1 MATRPRSTPPAPA
14 APKQRGFFARLIHMG
29 LIAGAILGFGLA
41 CAVGFAFSSLP
52 EFSELRTRQS
62 LGQVIRV
69 RGADGQVVLSLGP
82 IYGEWLDYRSIPGVM
97 VDAMIAVEDRRFR
110 YHPGIDPIGMARAV
124 QVRLE
129 RGHFAQGAS
138 TITQQLAKNLFL
150 SSEQNYLRKGQELI
164 ITGLLELTLSK
175 QRLFEIYLN
184 SVEWGEG
191 IFGIGAAS
199 QRYYATSPAALD
211 RDQAAALAS
220 ALPAP
225 KCFDKQQYCR
235 RGSIHYAS
243 RQEFILE
250 YMDRVALAPTPKS
263 GTGK

>member
-1 MATRPRSTPPAPA
+1 MRWLLYPVKCLLAGFVAMQLYFALQIALWVSLDPSSTAF
-14 APKQRGFFARLIHMG
+14 QRAEHWRLCSWHWNCSVQSKWVPYDKISNNLKRAVLVSEDDIFFQHKG
-29 LIAGAILGFGLA
+29 
-41 CAVGFAFSSLP
+41 
-52 EFSELRTRQS
+52 
-62 LGQVIRV
+62 V
-69 RGADGQVVLSLGP
+69 R
-82 IYGEWLDYRSIPGVM
+82 
-97 VDAMIAVEDRRFR
+97 VEDMQKAWQKNQQKTQA
-110 YHPGIDPIGMARAV
+110 GNKSKTA
-124 QVRLE
+124 L
-129 RGHFAQGAS
+129 RGGS

-164 ITGLLELTLSK
+164 ITGLLELILSK
-175 QRLFEIYLN
+175 QRLLEIYLN

-199 QRYYATSPAALD
+199 QHYYATSPAGLG

-235 RGSIHYAS
+235 RGSINYSA

-250 YMDRVALAPTPKS
+250 NMDRVALAPNPKS
-263 GTGK
+263 SSGK

>member
-1 MATRPRSTPPAPA
+1 M
-14 APKQRGFFARLIHMG
+14 QLFFAVQIALWIGLDPSSTAFQRAERWRLCSWHWTCSVQSKWVPYDKISNN
-29 LIAGAILGFGLA
+29 LKR
-41 CAVGFAFSSLP
+41 AVLV
-52 EFSELRTRQS
+52 SEDDIFFQHK
-62 LGQVIRV
+62 GV
-69 RGADGQVVLSLGP
+69 R
-82 IYGEWLDYRSIPGVM
+82 
-97 VDAMIAVEDRRFR
+97 VEDMQKAWQKNQQKTQS
-110 YHPGIDPIGMARAV
+110 GNKSKTA
-124 QVRLE
+124 L
-129 RGHFAQGAS
+129 RGGS

-175 QRLFEIYLN
+175 QRLLEIYLN

-199 QRYYATSPAALD
+199 QHYYTSSPAGLN

-225 KCFDKQQYCR
+225 KCFDKQPYCR
-235 RGSIHYAS
+235 RGSINYSA

-250 YMDRVALAPTPKS
+250 NMDRVALAPNPQS
-263 GTGK
+263 GSGK